1 MYTNKMTYDMQVTY
15 MKEVVEMYKKNAD
28 NAVEG
33 LKLMEKRFI
42 ELEKQFEQ
50 YKKDKLVEVFESKRM
65 FDAQIKAVNEKYEF
79 LKWILKRN

>member
-1 MYTNKMTYDMQVTY
+1 MQVTY

>member
-1 MYTNKMTYDMQVTY
+1 
-15 MKEVVEMYKKNAD
+15 
-28 NAVEG
+28 
-33 LKLMEKRFI
+33 MEKRFI

-50 YKKDKLVEVFESKRM
+50 YKKDKLEEVLESKRM